1 MPVRVSTVS
10 SNVDDDVV
18 VVCNRCRCHR
28 CVGLDGGFWA
38 CGCLRWRLRAP
49 PWRAGVRE
57 RHDGDFVQEL
67 SGRQTTA
74 AVRDVLVVEL
84 DVFRRHVAR
93 PRGMRDSKRLDVFD
107 AVRSWRMHNFLWN
120 LKHPAASLLTKE
132 RHEAQTQF
140 GDEQRR
146 HFAWTHTTQCRTNMH
161 NNTCAQRQ
169 RGQTLQSLCKITFA
183 LEFAVSNT
191 CSFMNLSN
199 RCLYAR
205 GSVEDNALQKGEHG
219 TPSPRVQVHKL
230 DADDGTHEHRS
241 RARHIPVPRRN
252 RKAFWQ
258 CAPTALSCST
268 VGGCR

>member
-1 MPVRVSTVS
+1 MSTVS

-146 HFAWTHTTQCRTNMH
+146 HFAWTQPRSAAQTCTTTLVRNVNVDKPCSRSVRSRSLWSLQCRT
-161 NNTCAQRQ
+161 
-169 RGQTLQSLCKITFA
+169 L
-183 LEFAVSNT
+183 
-191 CSFMNLSN
+191 
-199 RCLYAR
+199 AR
-205 GSVEDNALQKGEHG
+205 S
-219 TPSPRVQVHKL
+219 
-230 DADDGTHEHRS
+230 
-241 RARHIPVPRRN
+241 
-252 RKAFWQ
+252 
-258 CAPTALSCST
+258 
-268 VGGCR
+268 